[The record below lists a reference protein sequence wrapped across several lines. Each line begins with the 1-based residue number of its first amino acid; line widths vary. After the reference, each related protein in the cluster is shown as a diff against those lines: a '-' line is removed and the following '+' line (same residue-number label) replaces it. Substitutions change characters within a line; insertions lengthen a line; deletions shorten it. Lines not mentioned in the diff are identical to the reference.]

1 MHAGRAGVLNH
12 THTCGRLR
20 LRSHIG
26 SNRIRTHSK
35 PTFSLQQPADPI
47 PSTCLRRQNGRAE
60 CQEIGPVIL
69 ASGVFVADLTS
80 DSLLA
85 QFPAAVF
92 HAPPTNGEPC
102 AANGI
107 KMGEASG
114 AKRVNLE
121 WVHDL
126 PSALCGR
133 LLAVTIFSAP
143 WRPEACELAPPFL
156 MLTFLNNLHALS
168 IQT

>member
-1 MHAGRAGVLNH
+1 MKVSTAEGS
-12 THTCGRLR
+12 C
-20 LRSHIG
+20 IG
-26 SNRIRTHSK
+26 C
-35 PTFSLQQPADPI
+35 AY
-47 PSTCLRRQNGRAE
+47 QNGRAE

-102 AANGI
+102 TANGI

-114 AKRVNLE
+114 AKRINLE

-133 LLAVTIFSAP
+133 LSAT
-143 WRPEACELAPPFL
+143 FL
-156 MLTFLNNLHALS
+156 MLTCNCVELRSRSAWWRVLKLS
-168 IQT
+168 A